1 MAELMCAE
9 TRCVHSRTLEAIVH
23 DRTNTTWASKSLHG
37 RLGSAGTRVDC
48 CSSDAHGADSL
59 QSLRRPRVTRE
70 TRCTFLLWCAS
81 SSSRRSS
88 QCYRVREIPLRLR
101 VDRVEQ
107 VTAKSHSRD
116 ALWRYSGQC
125 WPIADGLDR
134 LKLREGPMYPTSWP
148 PREQRR
154 LNSAFL
160 HCDNARTAKKSAT
173 RGTTPIM

>member
-1 MAELMCAE
+1 MRIIWWRPDSM
-9 TRCVHSRTLEAIVH
+9 TRHSFLRFT
-23 DRTNTTWASKSLHG
+23 
-37 RLGSAGTRVDC
+37 DC
-48 CSSDAHGADSL
+48 CSSDAHGADSP

-81 SSSRRSS
+81 SSFRRSS

-101 VDRVEQ
+101 VDRVEH

-116 ALWRYSGQC
+116 AQWRYSGQC

-154 LNSAFL
+154 LNSAFF
-160 HCDNARTAKKSAT
+160 HCYKV
-173 RGTTPIM
+173 GTIYHLSNLFKALSVLLISVSPKDRCVVPLANDH